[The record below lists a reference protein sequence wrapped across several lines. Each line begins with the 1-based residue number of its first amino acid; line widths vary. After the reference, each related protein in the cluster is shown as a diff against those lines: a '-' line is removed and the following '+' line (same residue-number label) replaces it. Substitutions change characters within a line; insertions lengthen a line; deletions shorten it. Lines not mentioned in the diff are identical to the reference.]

1 MRTRL
6 LVPAVAAGLSLP
18 LLTCAASPALA
29 DGGGFHTAAPA
40 YLMGVGGTSVHPI
53 ITVGDR
59 VGHYRFESLPDGIS
73 LVRRNG
79 NGTADIMVNHETSTV
94 PFPATRQ
101 DASNAVLSR
110 IRLTRN
116 GAGVAKGS
124 YPITADAGYQRFC
137 SNFLAGPAQGFE
149 RPMLLT
155 VEEARD
161 IVRRQADSWAPGLT
175 VGPGAP
181 AINEQAGV
189 VVALDPATDAF
200 RTIYGMG
207 RHNHENAVAL
217 GGYGH
222 PVVLSGDDTF
232 DAPASQL
239 YLYAAASGADVW
251 ADRGAL
257 SAFVSD
263 DPAINDYG
271 DLTGAASV
279 TGHFIEVPRDIAV
292 GKLGGDPTAR
302 ELVAADKGYAAPPA
316 GIPDGPQWVLEQ
328 WSNANNVFQFI
339 RIEDLA
345 VDRSDPRTLYFAD
358 TGEQRAIP
366 NPATGRLMRGPSGT
380 QGAYPNGRIFR
391 MAFGDDPSTGAT
403 LSILADFDAGGYFN
417 AAEVHQPDNVET
429 TAAAIYVTED
439 PGSHNA
445 FNATR
450 FPNATNAR
458 VWRIDLAT
466 GARTV
471 VAEIDQ
477 SVNPAQAAA
486 KGSWETAGILD
497 VSSVYGPGAF
507 LINVQAHGWDTKV
520 ADNPQP
526 PLFPALASYRE
537 AGQLLLI
544 RVPNP

>member
-1 MRTRL
+1 MRSRL
-6 LVPAVAAGLSLP
+6 LVPALAVGLALP
-18 LLTCAASPALA
+18 LFAASGAAA
-29 DGGGFHTAAPA
+29 DGGGFHTIKPA
-40 YLMGVGGTSVHPI
+40 MLAGVGGTSVHPI
-53 ITVGDR
+53 ISVGD
-59 VGHYRFESLPDGIS
+59 VVDGYVFESIPDGIS
-73 LVRRNG
+73 VVRANG
-79 NGTADIMVNHETSTV
+79 RGTVDIMLNHETSRV

-101 DASNAVLSR
+101 DATNALLSR

-116 GAGVAKGS
+116 GAGVASGS
-124 YPITADAGYQRFC
+124 YTIADTAGYQRFC
-137 SNFLAGPAQGFE
+137 SNFLAGSAEGFE
-149 RPMLLT
+149 RPTLFT
-155 VEEARD
+155 TEEARD
-161 IVRRQADSWAPGLT
+161 IVRRQGDSWAPGLA

-189 VVALDPATDAF
+189 VVAVDPATGAY
-200 RTIYGMG
+200 RSIYGMG

-239 YLYAAASGADVW
+239 YLYSAATGADVW

-257 SAFVSD
+257 YAFVSD
-263 DPAINDYG
+263 DAAINDYG
-271 DLTGAASV
+271 DLVAGASV
-279 TGHFIEVPRDIAV
+279 TGHYIEVPRDIAV
-292 GKLGGDPTAR
+292 GKLGGEPRAR

-316 GIPDGPQWVLEQ
+316 GIPDGPQWVLES

-345 VDRSDPRTLYFAD
+345 VDRTNPRVLYFAD
-358 TGEQRAIP
+358 TGEPRAVADA
-366 NPATGRLMRGPSGT
+366 ATTRLRRAPSGT
-380 QGAYPNGRIFR
+380 RGLYPNGRVFK
-391 MAFGDDPSTGAT
+391 MTFGSDPLVGAR
-403 LSILADFDAGGYFN
+403 LEVLADFDAGGYGN
-417 AAEVHQPDNVET
+417 ATEVHNPDNVET
-429 TAAAIYVTED
+429 TPTAIYVTED

-450 FPNATNAR
+450 FPDATNAR

-466 GARTV
+466 GARQV

-477 SVNPAQAAA
+477 SVNAAQATA
-486 KGSWETAGILD
+486 KGAWETAGIVD
-497 VSSVYGPGAF
+497 VSAHYGPGAF

-526 PLFPALASYRE
+526 GFPALASYRE
-537 AGQLLLI
+537 NGQLLLI
-544 RVPNP
+544 RVANP